1 MSRRTLGV
9 VAVVVLVG
17 VGCLAASSGGK
28 SGVPCAE
35 EAGVVSDFAGMG
47 LASVFGSS
55 LIWEYPGSKLSGDRS
70 ANAMGS
76 PSRWSEEFTVFMQPA
91 ILALEA
97 YRDCAWK
104 LAAGS

>member
-35 EAGVVSDFAGMG
+35 EFAAYADAQTIRHTRAVLDREDELDELPEWIQGYVSATG
-47 LASVFGSS
+47 
-55 LIWEYPGSKLSGDRS
+55 
-70 ANAMGS
+70 
-76 PSRWSEEFTVFMQPA
+76 
-91 ILALEA
+91 
-97 YRDCAWK
+97 K
-104 LAAGS
+104 LARACWEAQSGAAES